1 MSNSAGPKITKDGLV
16 LDFDAANYKSY
27 PAAQD
32 TYVNNV
38 SLMLDGESL
47 TDKSQNNF
55 TVTNSSVAVSSAQ
68 VKYGTSS
75 LYFNGASYLSIP
87 DSTAFG
93 FGTGDFTIEFW
104 LKLGAAITATSG
116 DASYR
121 SIVNKY
127 SAGSTGTEDAFYV
140 FLNNAAGTMQFN
152 VGFVSNTT
160 ASNFAFNITGV
171 DTSLNSVWNHVAVVR
186 SSGSL
191 KVYFNGTQIGTTQA
205 YSSSINQGT
214 LPLLVGARTYAPIDL
229 YFNGYIDDLRITKSA
244 RYTANFTPPTA
255 PLSLPGR
262 ITDLTTNK
270 VIGTLTNGPTYSAG
284 AITTDGVNDYI
295 NCGNYANANF
305 GTSNFTIN
313 MWIKTTSTAGGTIL
327 AKSTGD
333 SANASYGWLV
343 YLNAT
348 SSGEIGFATAT
359 AAGAFSA
366 SGNYIIRTSGASV
379 NNGTWKMITVVAD
392 RTLANVSIYI
402 NGALQTLTTWL
413 TATASLAT
421 VGNITNSQILCI
433 GNESDFNVPAN
444 AAFSAVQLYNKALTV
459 SEVLQNYNA
468 IKSRY
473 GY

>member
-121 SIVNKY
+121 AIVNKY
-127 SAGSTGTEDAFYV
+127 SAGSNGTEDAFYV

-191 KVYFNGTQIGTTQA
+191 KVYFNGTQIGTTQT

-229 YFNGYIDDLRITKSA
+229 YLNGYIDDLRITKTA
-244 RYTANFTPPTA
+244 IYTANFTPSTG
-255 PLSLPGR
+255 PLSLPGV
-262 ITDLTTNK
+262 ITDLTKNK
-270 VIGTLTNGPTYSAG
+270 NVGTFISGPTYSAG
-284 AITTDGVNDYI
+284 SIVFDGVNDYI
-295 NCGNYANANF
+295 NIPASTNLTF
-305 GTSNFTIN
+305 GTGDFTMEVWCKTRAKTMLYPALLSVNLGWAANVWALVDRHNVTASTKFTFHTYNIGSPLLTSATAPSNGVWYNVVVTRIGTLFSLYIN
-313 MWIKTTSTAGGTIL
+313 GVLEST
-327 AKSTGD
+327 
-333 SANASYGWLV
+333 
-343 YLNAT
+343 AT
-348 SSGEIGFATAT
+348 SSASIDGGVSNSINLGRT
-359 AAGAFSA
+359 SA
-366 SGNYIIRTSGASV
+366 SDSSNYDGNIPLARIYKGKGLTSGEV
-379 NNGTWKMITVVAD
+379 YNNFVAN
-392 RTLANVSIYI
+392 RGRFGV
-402 NGALQTLTTWL
+402 
-413 TATASLAT
+413 
-421 VGNITNSQILCI
+421 
-433 GNESDFNVPAN
+433 
-444 AAFSAVQLYNKALTV
+444 
-459 SEVLQNYNA
+459 
-468 IKSRY
+468 
-473 GY
+473 

>member
-1 MSNSAGPKITKDGLV
+1 MGNSAGPKITKDGLV

-32 TYVNNV
+32 AYVNNV

-191 KVYFNGTQIGTTQA
+191 KVYFNGTQIGTTQ
-205 YSSSINQGT
+205 
-214 LPLLVGARTYAPIDL
+214 P
-229 YFNGYIDDLRITKSA
+229 
-244 RYTANFTPPTA
+244 
-255 PLSLPGR
+255 
-262 ITDLTTNK
+262 
-270 VIGTLTNGPTYSAG
+270 
-284 AITTDGVNDYI
+284 
-295 NCGNYANANF
+295 
-305 GTSNFTIN
+305 
-313 MWIKTTSTAGGTIL
+313 
-327 AKSTGD
+327 
-333 SANASYGWLV
+333 
-343 YLNAT
+343 
-348 SSGEIGFATAT
+348 
-359 AAGAFSA
+359 
-366 SGNYIIRTSGASV
+366 
-379 NNGTWKMITVVAD
+379 
-392 RTLANVSIYI
+392 
-402 NGALQTLTTWL
+402 
-413 TATASLAT
+413 
-421 VGNITNSQILCI
+421 
-433 GNESDFNVPAN
+433 
-444 AAFSAVQLYNKALTV
+444 
-459 SEVLQNYNA
+459 
-468 IKSRY
+468 
-473 GY
+473 

>member
-1 MSNSAGPKITKDGLV
+1 MGTSYNPKIVTDGLV
-16 LDFDAANYKSY
+16 LNLDPANVKSY
-27 PAAQD
+27 PANQD
-32 TYVNNV
+32 PYVNNV

-55 TVTNSSVAVSSAQ
+55 TVTNSSVAVSSAE

-116 DASYR
+116 DASFR

-127 SAGSTGTEDAFYV
+127 SAGSNGTEDAFYV

-152 VGFVSNTT
+152 IGFVSNTT

-191 KVYFNGTQIGTTQA
+191 KVYFNGTQIGTTQT

-229 YFNGYIDDLRITKSA
+229 YLNGYIDDLRITKAA
-244 RYTANFTPPTA
+244 RYTANFTPPAA

-262 ITDLTTNK
+262 LTDLTKNR
-270 VIGTLTNGPTYSAG
+270 VVGTLTNGPTYSAG

-333 SANASYGWLV
+333 SANASYGWLI
-343 YLNAT
+343 YLNPAV
-348 SSGEIGFATAT
+348 GEIAFATAT
-359 AAGAFSA
+359 TTGAWTA

-402 NGALQTLTTWL
+402 NGALQTLTTWF

-468 IKSRY
+468 TKSRY